1 MPKVDDLVSA
11 VMRSNHNTVPA
22 GDPASTGGS
31 LAANYNVPNA
41 TILAALGR
49 PLPANGQFRALNL
62 ILPNE
67 LYGPRINA
75 VDARFA
81 KVIRLS
87 GVRTTV
93 GIDLYNLFNSN
104 TATGFN
110 QGFTTEDAGASFL
123 RPNAILNP
131 RFARFNVTVEY

>member
-1 MPKVDDLVSA
+1 
-11 VMRSNHNTVPA
+11 VPA
-22 GDPASTGGS
+22 NDPASTGGS

-41 TILAALGR
+41 LILAALGR
-49 PLPANGQFRALNL
+49 PLPANGQFAAVNL
-62 ILPNE
+62 ALPNE

-81 KVIRLS
+81 KVIRF
-87 GVRTTV
+87 GGTKATV
-93 GIDLYNLFNSN
+93 GIDLYNLFNAN

-110 QGFTTEDAGASFL
+110 QGFTTEDNGASYL

-131 RFARFNVTVEY
+131 RFARFNVTYEF